1 MQLVSILCFH
11 LLSSIGCLASLII
24 SFLASLSHLS
34 EGKDLPW
41 RLQSDDRTFLFLNQ
55 ITSDENYNTT
65 LSKKEVH

>member
-11 LLSSIGCLASLII
+11 LLSSISCLASLII

-41 RLQSDDRTFLFLNQ
+41 RLQSDDRTFLFYDTHLNSYWGYPFQ
-55 ITSDENYNTT
+55 IFGEM
-65 LSKKEVH
+65 